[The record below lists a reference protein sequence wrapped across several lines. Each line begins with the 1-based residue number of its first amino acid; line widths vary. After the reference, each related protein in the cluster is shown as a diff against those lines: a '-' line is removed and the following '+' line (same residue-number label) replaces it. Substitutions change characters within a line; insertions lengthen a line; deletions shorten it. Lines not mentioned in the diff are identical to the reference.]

1 VADDKSIAVL
11 PFDNRSELK
20 SDEFFTDGIHDDL
33 LTQISR
39 IRDIKTLSRTSV
51 MAYKDTTKN
60 MVTIGEELGVNWLL
74 EGGVQRGGQQIRIN
88 VQLIDAT
95 NDAHL
100 WAETYTRELTA
111 ENIFR
116 IQSEIVTLIADSLKA
131 VISPEEKERLEM
143 LPTNNLEALEAYFR
157 GMEGY
162 VIRTTTSIENSI
174 DHFEEAIS
182 LDPDFALAHLK
193 LGASFIDQITH
204 LGFSRDEG
212 VAKAEPYVLKALEL
226 DDTLSEAYRV
236 LGVLRRY
243 QGDRAAAE
251 IAHQKAIELDPNNPQ
266 AYDAYEILVRGK
278 TGPTPRKAD
287 LMRKAYE
294 ADPKDSLAKDRLAES
309 YEALGQWDRALEI
322 RESLAAE
329 YPNSGAILL
338 DLGWLYLEKLG
349 RIDDAIITFRKQLA
363 VDPAAPLANW
373 GLSDA
378 YLFFGDTE
386 RSIWWI
392 DRYLKNEKDL
402 VRQANMGA
410 WKFRLQGDDE
420 ARERVVS
427 KALLEN
433 PESGGLHYNVIG
445 RGLLYSI
452 TDLYIASGQLEELR
466 AHWQQAYP
474 SLFKPRPQINWIDRW
489 AAKDLARVLKATGE
503 EEQANL
509 LIGNVFAL
517 LNSVTADLW
526 SIRLEAVLYAMKG
539 YDQQTLDAV
548 GRFFDAG
555 GSPYELEWEDELK
568 PILEHPEYQAM
579 AEKRKAELAV
589 QLNRINEM
597 EANGELPP
605 IPDLPA
611 N

>member
-1 VADDKSIAVL
+1 MPQDNPTSPDKEPSTGKPQASGLGKFWQELKRRHVVRVAVVYAVAAWLIIQIAVATFPSLYIPQWALSLVIMCVILGFPVSLILAWAFELTPEGVKTTKTARVDHPESDKDASHAKKRSWLAYAVGAAVPTVIFSVLALFFYIRSGGDAVVADDKSIAVL

-278 TGPTPRKAD
+278 TGPTPRTAD

-294 ADPKDSLAKDRLAES
+294 ADPKDSLAKGRL
-309 YEALGQWDRALEI
+309 YCRA
-322 RESLAAE
+322 
-329 YPNSGAILL
+329 
-338 DLGWLYLEKLG
+338 
-349 RIDDAIITFRKQLA
+349 
-363 VDPAAPLANW
+363 
-373 GLSDA
+373 
-378 YLFFGDTE
+378 
-386 RSIWWI
+386 
-392 DRYLKNEKDL
+392 
-402 VRQANMGA
+402 
-410 WKFRLQGDDE
+410 
-420 ARERVVS
+420 
-427 KALLEN
+427 
-433 PESGGLHYNVIG
+433 
-445 RGLLYSI
+445 
-452 TDLYIASGQLEELR
+452 
-466 AHWQQAYP
+466 
-474 SLFKPRPQINWIDRW
+474 
-489 AAKDLARVLKATGE
+489 
-503 EEQANL
+503 
-509 LIGNVFAL
+509 
-517 LNSVTADLW
+517 
-526 SIRLEAVLYAMKG
+526 
-539 YDQQTLDAV
+539 
-548 GRFFDAG
+548 
-555 GSPYELEWEDELK
+555 
-568 PILEHPEYQAM
+568 
-579 AEKRKAELAV
+579 
-589 QLNRINEM
+589 
-597 EANGELPP
+597 
-605 IPDLPA
+605 
-611 N
+611 